1 MTKIIPENKA
11 RQGRWGWHGLRI
23 LIAALL
29 LAFIAWGIADGHAC
43 DGDIDA
49 YQAWARV
56 LIAITQTSDESPQ
69 EGNAVAGGLE
79 ARTRSA

>member
-29 LAFIAWGIADGHAC
+29 LAFIAWGIAEIYGEK
-43 DGDIDA
+43 IN
-49 YQAWARV
+49 
-56 LIAITQTSDESPQ
+56 
-69 EGNAVAGGLE
+69 NAAPANQSAPASQDQPAGG
-79 ARTRSA
+79 

>member
-29 LAFIAWGIADGHAC
+29 LAFIAWGAAEIYGEK
-43 DGDIDA
+43 IDNSA
-49 YQAWARV
+49 PVNQSAPAS
-56 LIAITQTSDESPQ
+56 QGQP
-69 EGNAVAGGLE
+69 AGG
-79 ARTRSA
+79 

>member
-29 LAFIAWGIADGHAC
+29 LAFIAWGAVEIYGEK
-43 DGDIDA
+43 I
-49 YQAWARV
+49 
-56 LIAITQTSDESPQ
+56 
-69 EGNAVAGGLE
+69 GNRAPANQSAPAGQDQPAGG
-79 ARTRSA
+79 

>member
-29 LAFIAWGIADGHAC
+29 LAFIAWGGVEIYGEKIGFRAPAN
-43 DGDIDA
+43 
-49 YQAWARV
+49 QSAR
-56 LIAITQTSDESPQ
+56 
-69 EGNAVAGGLE
+69 AGQDQPASG
-79 ARTRSA
+79 

>member
-29 LAFIAWGIADGHAC
+29 LAFIAWGIAEIYGEK
-43 DGDIDA
+43 IDNSA
-49 YQAWARV
+49 PASQS
-56 LIAITQTSDESPQ
+56 QP
-69 EGNAVAGGLE
+69 AGG
-79 ARTRSA
+79 